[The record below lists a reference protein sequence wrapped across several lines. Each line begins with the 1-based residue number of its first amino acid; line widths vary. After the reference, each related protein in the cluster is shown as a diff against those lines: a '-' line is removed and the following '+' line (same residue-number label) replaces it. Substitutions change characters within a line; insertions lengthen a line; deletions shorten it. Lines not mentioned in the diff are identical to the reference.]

1 MDEEEAVEQEEAEEE
16 AAEEAEPEPDTEAD
30 PDPDS
35 DAAVAPVA
43 SPSAEDGDDGMRQA
57 GTQEQRAA
65 AEGPVLRIL
74 PLGSGLVLIGSGLA
88 LALAGLRLRRG

>member
-1 MDEEEAVEQEEAEEE
+1 MDEEEAVEQEEAEE
-16 AAEEAEPEPDTEAD
+16 AEPEPDTEAD
-30 PDPDS
+30 SDPDS

-43 SPSAEDGDDGMRQA
+43 SPSTEDGGGIRQA
-57 GTQEQRAA
+57 GTHEQRA

>member
-1 MDEEEAVEQEEAEEE
+1 MDEEEAVEQEE
-16 AAEEAEPEPDTEAD
+16 AEEAEPEPDTEAD

-43 SPSAEDGDDGMRQA
+43 SPSAEDGGGMRQV
-57 GTQEQRAA
+57 GTQGQRA

>member
-1 MDEEEAVEQEEAEEE
+1 MDEEEAVEQEEAEE
-16 AAEEAEPEPDTEAD
+16 AEPEPDTEAD
-30 PDPDS
+30 SDPDS

-43 SPSAEDGDDGMRQA
+43 SPSAEDGGGMRQV
-57 GTQEQRAA
+57 GTQGQRA

>member
-1 MDEEEAVEQEEAEEE
+1 MDEEEAVEQEEAEE
-16 AAEEAEPEPDTEAD
+16 AEPEPDTEAD
-30 PDPDS
+30 SDPDS

-43 SPSAEDGDDGMRQA
+43 SPSAEDGGGMWQV
-57 GTQEQRAA
+57 GTQGQRA